1 MAFDEPTSTIH
12 QINQRLAALEAQVAY
27 LSQAL
32 GVSPGAQAGGWP
44 FDGQP
49 GQPQP
54 TMGVPVPSSGYGS
67 LGPGG
72 PVDPSGGFPD
82 VVQLARSGRKV
93 EAIKLYRQYTNV
105 GLREAKA
112 FVDSL

>member
-32 GVSPGAQAGGWP
+32 GMAPGAQPGGWP
-44 FDGQP
+44 FDGQA

-54 TMGVPVPSSGYGS
+54 AMGVPVPSSGYGS
-67 LGPGG
+67 LGTGG
-72 PVDPSGGFPD
+72 PADPSGGFPD
-82 VVQLARSGRKV
+82 VVQLARSGRKMD
-93 EAIKLYRQYTNV
+93 AIRLYRQYTNV
-105 GLREAKA
+105 GLKEAKA